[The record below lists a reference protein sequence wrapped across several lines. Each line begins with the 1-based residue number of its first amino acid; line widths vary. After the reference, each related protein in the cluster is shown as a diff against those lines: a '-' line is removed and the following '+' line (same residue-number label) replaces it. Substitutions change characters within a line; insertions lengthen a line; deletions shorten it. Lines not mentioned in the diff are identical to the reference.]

1 MSPIKSVLKVRN
13 GFMSVVSYQLEGDI
27 GVIRLNNPP
36 VNALSHALR
45 SGIQD
50 AVTQAQDDASLAL
63 VLMCEGRTFIA
74 GADISE
80 FGKPPMLPSLPE
92 LLIVLEASKKP
103 IIAAIHGTAL
113 GGGLETA
120 LACHYR
126 CALPSAQVGL
136 PEVKLGLLPG
146 AGGTQRVPRLTG
158 VKAALDLMTTG
169 APIAAAQ
176 ALNIGLIDK
185 VVEGDLLSAA
195 LDFAN
200 EVIEQGAEL
209 KRVRDLEVDKTAT
222 SAEYFAELFT
232 DYRKTLSKR
241 FRGQEAPHRIVECIE
256 AALNTPFDEG
266 LKVERRLFVECMQSP
281 QSGALQH
288 MFFAQRMS
296 SKVKDLPKDTQLKD
310 IKRVGIIGGGL
321 MGGGIAMNFVNVG
334 ISVTLLEIS
343 QEALQ
348 RGKDLIAKNYA
359 MTVSKG
365 KLTVELATQ
374 RQDMITGTT
383 DYHDLAD
390 MDLVIEAVFENLD
403 IKKQV
408 FAKLDNVCKQGAIL
422 ASNTSYQDVNLIAQS
437 TSRPQ
442 DVIGLHF
449 FSPANV
455 MKLLEIVRGDETSNE
470 VVATSMAI
478 AKSIKKVPALSR
490 VCYGFI
496 GNRMLRHYAREAQL
510 CLLEGSTPQD
520 IDAVMQNFGMA
531 MGPLAVGDL
540 AGIDIGYKAREGLTD
555 EQKGDVRTYCIA
567 DALYEMGRLG
577 QKTGAGYYQYDPD
590 TRQRSVDPVVLEV
603 IEAQAKKMGVER
615 KVISDKTIL
624 ERLTFALINEGFKIL
639 EEGIAQRPSDIDV
652 VYAFGYGFPAYRG
665 GPMFY
670 ADTIGLEKIYHTVCE
685 FADTYGEEFW
695 QPAAL
700 LKQLVEEGKTLTQWA
715 NS

>member
-1 MSPIKSVLKVRN
+1 
-13 GFMSVVSYQLEGDI
+13 MSVVSYQLEGDI

-200 EVIEQGAEL
+200 EVIAQGAEL
-209 KRVRDLEVDKTAT
+209 KRVSDLEVDKTTA
-222 SAEYFAELFT
+222 SAEFFAE
-232 DYRKTLSKR
+232 YRKTLSKR
-241 FRGQEAPHRIVECIE
+241 LRGQEAPHRIVECIE

-266 LKVERRLFVECMQSP
+266 LKVERRLFVECMQSS

-288 MFFAQRMS
+288 MFFAERMS

-334 ISVTLLEIS
+334 IPVTLLEIS

-383 DYHDLAD
+383 DYNDLAD

-455 MKLLEIVRGDETSNE
+455 MKLLEIVRGDETSDE

-510 CLLEGSTPQD
+510 CLLEGSTPQN
-520 IDAVMQNFGMA
+520 IDAVMQKFGMA

-577 QKTGAGYYQYDPD
+577 QKTGAGYYQYDPE
-590 TRQRSVDPVVLEV
+590 TRQRSVDPVVMEV
-603 IEAQAKKMGVER
+603 IEAQAKKRGVER

-624 ERLTFALINEGFKIL
+624 DRLTFALINEGFKIL

>member
-1 MSPIKSVLKVRN
+1 
-13 GFMSVVSYQLEGDI
+13 MSVVSYQLEGDI

-36 VNALSHALR
+36 VNALSHVLR
-45 SGIQD
+45 TGIQD
-50 AVTQAQDDASLAL
+50 AVTQAQNDASLAL
-63 VLMCEGRTFIA
+63 VLICEGRTFIA

-92 LLIVLEASKKP
+92 LLVVIEASQKP

-126 CALPSAQVGL
+126 CALFSAQVGL

-146 AGGTQRVPRLTG
+146 AGGTQRVPRLVG

-169 APIAAAQ
+169 TPIAAAQ
-176 ALNIGLIDK
+176 AHSIGLIDK

-195 LDFAN
+195 LEFAK
-200 EVIEQGAEL
+200 EVIAQGAEL
-209 KRVRDLEVDKTAT
+209 KQVSALDVDKVAA
-222 SAEYFAELFT
+222 SDEFFVN
-232 DYRKTLSKR
+232 YRKTLSRR
-241 FRGQEAPHRIVECIE
+241 FRGQEAPHRIVECVE
-256 AALNTPFDEG
+256 AALNSAFDEG
-266 LKVERRLFVECMQSP
+266 LNVERRLFVECMQSS
-281 QSGALQH
+281 QSAALRH
-288 MFFAQRMS
+288 MFFAERMS

-334 ISVTLLEIS
+334 IPVTLLEIS

-348 RGKDLIAKNYA
+348 RGKELIAKNYA

-365 KLTVELATQ
+365 KLTVELAAQ

-383 DYHDLAD
+383 DYSDLAE

-408 FAKLDNVCKQGAIL
+408 FSKLDKVCKQGAIL

-455 MKLLEIVRGDETSNE
+455 MKLLEIVRGDETSDE

-496 GNRMLRHYAREAQL
+496 GNRMLRHYARESQL

-555 EQKGDVRTYCIA
+555 VQKGDVRTYCIA

-577 QKTGAGYYQYDPD
+577 QKTGAGYYQYDPS
-590 TRQRSVDPVVLEV
+590 TRQRIVDPVVLEV
-603 IEAQAKKMGVER
+603 IEAQAKKRGVER

-670 ADTIGLEKIYHTVCE
+670 ADSIGLETIYRTICE
-685 FADTYGEEFW
+685 FSDTYGQEFW

>member
-1 MSPIKSVLKVRN
+1 
-13 GFMSVVSYQLEGDI
+13 MSVVSYQLDGDI

-45 SGIQD
+45 TGIQD
-50 AVTQAQDDASLAL
+50 AIAQAQDDASLAL
-63 VLMCEGRTFIA
+63 VLICEGRTFIA

-80 FGKPPMLPSLPE
+80 FGQAPMLPSLPE
-92 LLIVLEASKKP
+92 LLNVIETSQKP

-120 LACHYR
+120 LACNYR
-126 CALPSAQVGL
+126 CALSTAQVGL

-169 APIAAAQ
+169 TPIAAAQ
-176 ALNIGLIDK
+176 ALSIGLIDK
-185 VVEGDLLSAA
+185 VLEGDLLSGAVE
-195 LDFAN
+195 FAKD
-200 EVIEQGAEL
+200 VISQGGVL
-209 KRVRDLEVDKTAT
+209 KRVSALAVDKEGA
-222 SAEYFAELFT
+222 SAEFFAN
-232 DYRKTLSKR
+232 YRKTLSQR
-241 FRGQEAPHRIVECIE
+241 ARGQEAPQRIVECIE
-256 AALNTPFDEG
+256 AALNQPFAEG
-266 LKVERRLFVECMQSP
+266 LKVERRLFLECMQSP
-281 QSGALQH
+281 QSAALRH
-288 MFFAQRMS
+288 MFFAERMS
-296 SKVKDLPKDTQLKD
+296 PKIKDLSQDTELKD
-310 IKRVGIIGGGL
+310 IKRVGIVGGGL

-334 ISVTLLEIS
+334 IPVTLLEIS

-365 KLTVELATQ
+365 KLTAEQAAQ
-374 RQDMITGTT
+374 RQALITGTT
-383 DYHDLAD
+383 EYSELAD

-408 FAKLDNVCKQGAIL
+408 FTRLDAVCKQGAIL

-437 TSRPQ
+437 TSRAQ

-455 MKLLEIVRGDETSNE
+455 MKLLEIVRGDSTSDE
-470 VVATSMAI
+470 VLATSMAI
-478 AKSIKKVPALSR
+478 AKTIKKVPALSR

-496 GNRMLRHYAREAQL
+496 GNRMLRQYAREAQL
-510 CLLEGSTPQD
+510 CLLEGANPED
-520 IDAVMQNFGMA
+520 IDSVMQNFGMA

-540 AGIDIGYKAREGLTD
+540 AGIDIGYKAREGLSE

-577 QKTGAGYYQYDPD
+577 QKTGAGYYQYDAK
-590 TRQRSVDPVVLEV
+590 TRQRINDPIVIEV
-603 IEAQAKKMGVER
+603 IEAQAQKRGVVRKK
-615 KVISDKTIL
+615 ISDATIL
-624 ERLTFALINEGFKIL
+624 QRLTFALINEGFKIL

-652 VYAFGYGFPAYRG
+652 VYVFGYGFPAYRG
-665 GPMFY
+665 GPMHY
-670 ADTIGLEKIYHTVCE
+670 ADTLGLEKIYHTICE

-700 LKQLVEEGKTLTQWA
+700 LKQLVTEGKTLTQWA

>member
-1 MSPIKSVLKVRN
+1 
-13 GFMSVVSYQLEGDI
+13 MSVVSYQLEGEI

-36 VNALSHALR
+36 VNALSHVLR
-45 SGIQD
+45 TGIQD
-50 AVTQAQDDASLAL
+50 AVTQAQDDASLVL

-80 FGKPPMLPSLPE
+80 FGQPPILPSLSE
-92 LLIVLEASKKP
+92 LLIVIEASQKP

-126 CALPSAQVGL
+126 CALSTAQVGL

-158 VKAALDLMTTG
+158 VKAALDLMTSG
-169 APIAAAQ
+169 IPITAAK
-176 ALNIGLIDK
+176 ALSIGLIDK
-185 VVEGDLLSAA
+185 VVKGDLLSAA
-195 LDFAN
+195 VDFAK
-200 EVIEQGAEL
+200 EVIAQGAVL
-209 KRVRDLEVDKTAT
+209 KRVSDLEVEKAGASTD
-222 SAEYFAELFT
+222 SFAALFT
-232 DYRKTLSKR
+232 DYRKKLSKR
-241 FRGQEAPHRIVECIE
+241 FRGQEAPQRIVECIE
-256 AALNTPFDEG
+256 AALHIPFNEG
-266 LKVERRLFVECMQSP
+266 LKVERRLFVECMQSS
-281 QSGALQH
+281 QSRALQH

-296 SKVKDLPKDTQLKD
+296 AKIKDLPKDTRLKE

-334 ISVTLLEIS
+334 IPVTLLEIS

-348 RGKDLIAKNYA
+348 RGKDLIAKNYG

-365 KLTVELATQ
+365 KLTAEVATQ

-408 FAKLDNVCKQGAIL
+408 FAKLDKVCKQGAIL

-437 TSRPQ
+437 TFRPQ

-455 MKLLEIVRGDETSNE
+455 MKLLEIVRGDATSDD
-470 VVATSMAI
+470 VLATSMII
-478 AKSIKKVPALSR
+478 AKSINKVPALSR

-510 CLLEGSTPQD
+510 CLLEGATPQD
-520 IDAVMQNFGMA
+520 IDAVMEKFGMA
-531 MGPLAVGDL
+531 MGPLAVSDL
-540 AGIDIGYKAREGLTD
+540 AGLDIGYKAREGLTD
-555 EQKGDVRTYCIA
+555 TQKGNIRAYCIA

-577 QKTGAGYYQYDPD
+577 QKTGTGYYQYDPD
-590 TRQRSVDPVVLEV
+590 TRQRSVDTAVLEV
-603 IEAQAKKMGVER
+603 IKAQANKRGVVR
-615 KVISDKTIL
+615 KVISDDTIL
-624 ERLTFALINEGFKIL
+624 KRLTFALINEGFKIL

-652 VYAFGYGFPAYRG
+652 VYVFGYGFPAYRG
-665 GPMFY
+665 GPMYY
-670 ADTIGLEKIYHTVCE
+670 ADTMGLEKIYNTICE
-685 FADTYGEEFW
+685 FSDTYGEEFW

-700 LKQLVEEGKTLTQWA
+700 LKQLVAEGKTLTQWA

>member
-1 MSPIKSVLKVRN
+1 
-13 GFMSVVSYQLEGDI
+13 MSVVSYQLNGEI

-36 VNALSHALR
+36 VNALSVALR
-45 SGIQD
+45 SGILD
-50 AVTQAQDDASLAL
+50 AVTQAQNDASLAL
-63 VLMCEGRTFIA
+63 VLICEGRTFIA

-80 FGKPPMLPSLPE
+80 FGKPPMLPSLSE
-92 LLIVLEASKKP
+92 LLIVIEASQKP

-126 CALPSAQVGL
+126 CALPAAQVGL

-146 AGGTQRVPRLTG
+146 AGGTQRVPRLAG

-169 APIAAAQ
+169 TPIAAAK
-176 ALNIGLIDK
+176 ALSIGLIDK
-185 VVEGDLLSAA
+185 VVAGDLLSGAVA
-195 LDFAN
+195 FAK
-200 EVIEQGAEL
+200 EVVAQGAEL
-209 KRVRDLEVDKTAT
+209 KRVRDLEVDKAGI
-222 SAEYFAELFT
+222 SAKFFAEYRA
-232 DYRKTLSKR
+232 TLNKR
-241 FRGQEAPHRIVECIE
+241 FRGQEAPQRIVECIE
-256 AALNTPFDEG
+256 AALNTPFDAG
-266 LKVERRLFVECMQSP
+266 LKEERRLFVECMQSS
-281 QSGALQH
+281 QSAALRH
-288 MFFAQRMS
+288 MFFAERMS
-296 SKVKDLPKDTQLKD
+296 SKIKDLPKDTQLKD
-310 IKRVGIIGGGL
+310 IKRVGIIGSGL

-334 ISVTLLEIS
+334 IPVTLLDIS

-348 RGKDLIAKNYA
+348 RGKDLVAKNYA

-365 KLTVELATQ
+365 KLTAELAAQ
-374 RQDMITGTT
+374 RQAMITGTT
-383 DYHDLAD
+383 DYNDLAD

-408 FAKLDNVCKQGAIL
+408 FAKLDEVCKQGAIL
-422 ASNTSYQDVNLIAQS
+422 ASNTSYQDVNLIAQA
-437 TSRPQ
+437 TSRSQ

-455 MKLLEIVRGDETSNE
+455 MKLLEIVRGEETSDE
-470 VVATSMAI
+470 VLATSMAI

-531 MGPLAVGDL
+531 MGPFAVGDL
-540 AGIDIGYKAREGLTD
+540 AGIDIGYKAREGLTE

-577 QKTGAGYYQYDPD
+577 QKTGAGYYQYDPK
-590 TRQRSVDPVVLEV
+590 TRQRIVDPLVLEV
-603 IEAQAKKMGVER
+603 IEAQAHKRAVVRKK
-615 KVISDKTIL
+615 ISDDTIL

-670 ADTIGLEKIYHTVCE
+670 ADSIGLDKIYQSICK
-685 FADTYGEEFW
+685 FANTYGAEFW

>member
-1 MSPIKSVLKVRN
+1 
-13 GFMSVVSYQLEGDI
+13 MSVVSYQLEGDI

-80 FGKPPMLPSLPE
+80 FGKPPISPSLSD
-92 LLIVLEASKKP
+92 LLIVIEASKKP

-256 AALNTPFDEG
+256 GALNTPFDEG
-266 LKVERRLFVECMQSP
+266 LKVERRLFVECMQSS
-281 QSGALQH
+281 QSAALQH

-334 ISVTLLEIS
+334 IPVTLLEIS

-603 IEAQAKKMGVER
+603 IEAQAKKRGVER

-670 ADTIGLEKIYHTVCE
+670 ADTIGLEKIYHTICE

>member
-1 MSPIKSVLKVRN
+1 
-13 GFMSVVSYQLEGDI
+13 MSVVSYQLEGDI

-36 VNALSHALR
+36 VNALSHVLR
-45 SGIQD
+45 TGIQD
-50 AVTQAQDDASLAL
+50 AVTQAQNDASLAL
-63 VLMCEGRTFIA
+63 VLICEGRTFIA

-92 LLIVLEASKKP
+92 LLVVIEASQKP

-126 CALPSAQVGL
+126 CALSSAQVGL

-169 APIAAAQ
+169 TPIAAAQ
-176 ALNIGLIDK
+176 AQSIGLIDK

-195 LDFAN
+195 LEFAK
-200 EVIEQGAEL
+200 EVIAQGAEL
-209 KRVRDLEVDKTAT
+209 KQVSALDVDKAAA
-222 SAEYFAELFT
+222 SDEFFVN
-232 DYRKTLSKR
+232 YRKTLNKR
-241 FRGQEAPHRIVECIE
+241 FRGQEAPHRIVECVE
-256 AALNTPFDEG
+256 AALNSAFDEG
-266 LKVERRLFVECMQSP
+266 LKVERRLFVECMQSS
-281 QSGALQH
+281 QSAALRH
-288 MFFAQRMS
+288 MFFAERMS

-334 ISVTLLEIS
+334 IPVTLLEIS

-348 RGKDLIAKNYA
+348 RGKELIAKNYA

-365 KLTVELATQ
+365 KLTVELAAQ

-383 DYHDLAD
+383 DYNDLAE

-408 FAKLDNVCKQGAIL
+408 FSKLDKVCKQGAIL

-455 MKLLEIVRGDETSNE
+455 MKLLEIVRGDETSDE

-496 GNRMLRHYAREAQL
+496 GNRMLRHYARESQL

-555 EQKGDVRTYCIA
+555 VQKGDVRTYCIA

-577 QKTGAGYYQYDPD
+577 QKTGAGYYQYDPN
-590 TRQRSVDPVVLEV
+590 TRQRIVDPVVLEV
-603 IEAQAKKMGVER
+603 IEAQAKKRGVER

-670 ADTIGLEKIYHTVCE
+670 ADSIGLETIYRTICE
-685 FADTYGEEFW
+685 FSDTYGQEFW

-700 LKQLVEEGKTLTQWA
+700 LKQLVEEGKTLAQWA

>member
-1 MSPIKSVLKVRN
+1 
-13 GFMSVVSYQLEGDI
+13 MSVVSYQLEGDI

-36 VNALSHALR
+36 VNALSHVLR
-45 SGIQD
+45 TGIQD
-50 AVTQAQDDASLAL
+50 AVTQAQNDASLAL
-63 VLMCEGRTFIA
+63 ILICEGRTFIA

-92 LLIVLEASKKP
+92 LLVVIEASQKP

-126 CALPSAQVGL
+126 CALSSAQVGL

-169 APIAAAQ
+169 TPIAAAQ
-176 ALNIGLIDK
+176 AHNIGLIDK

-195 LDFAN
+195 LEFAK
-200 EVIEQGAEL
+200 EVIAQGAEL
-209 KRVRDLEVDKTAT
+209 KQVSAIDVDKAAA
-222 SAEYFAELFT
+222 SDEFFVN
-232 DYRKTLSKR
+232 YRKTLSKR
-241 FRGQEAPHRIVECIE
+241 FRGQEAPQRIVECVE
-256 AALNTPFDEG
+256 AALNSAFDEG
-266 LKVERRLFVECMQSP
+266 LKVERRLFVECMQSS
-281 QSGALQH
+281 QSAALRH
-288 MFFAQRMS
+288 MFFAERMS

-334 ISVTLLEIS
+334 IPVTLLEIS

-348 RGKDLIAKNYA
+348 RGKELIAKNYA

-365 KLTVELATQ
+365 KLTVELAAQ

-383 DYHDLAD
+383 DYNDLAE

-408 FAKLDNVCKQGAIL
+408 FSKLDKVCKQGAIL

-455 MKLLEIVRGDETSNE
+455 MKLLEIVRGDETSDE

-496 GNRMLRHYAREAQL
+496 GNRMLRHYARESQL

-555 EQKGDVRTYCIA
+555 VQKGDVRTYCIA

-577 QKTGAGYYQYDPD
+577 QKTGAGYYQYDPN
-590 TRQRSVDPVVLEV
+590 TRQRIVDPVVLEV
-603 IEAQAKKMGVER
+603 IEAQAKKRGVER

-670 ADTIGLEKIYHTVCE
+670 ADSIGLETIYRTICE
-685 FADTYGEEFW
+685 FSDTYGQEFW

-700 LKQLVEEGKTLTQWA
+700 LKQLVEEGKTLAQWA

>member
-1 MSPIKSVLKVRN
+1 
-13 GFMSVVSYQLEGDI
+13 MSVVSYQLEGDT

-36 VNALSHALR
+36 VNALSHVLR
-45 SGIQD
+45 TGIQD
-50 AVTQAQDDASLAL
+50 AVAQAQNDASLAV
-63 VLMCEGRTFIA
+63 VLICDGRTFIA

-80 FGKPPMLPSLPE
+80 FGQPPMLPSLPE
-92 LLIVLEASKKP
+92 LLNVIEASQKP

-126 CALPSAQVGL
+126 CALPTAQVGL

-146 AGGTQRVPRLTG
+146 AGGTQRVPRLAG

-169 APIAAAQ
+169 APISAAK
-176 ALNIGLIDK
+176 ALSIGLVDK
-185 VVEGDLLSAA
+185 VVEGDLLNGA
-195 LDFAN
+195 LSFAK
-200 EVIEQGAEL
+200 EVIAQGAVL
-209 KRVRDLEVDKTAT
+209 KKVSDLEVDKTDA
-222 SAEYFAELFT
+222 SAEFFT
-232 DYRKTLSKR
+232 EYRAMLSKR

-256 AALNTPFDEG
+256 AALNNSFEEG
-266 LKVERRLFVECMQSP
+266 LKEERRLFLACMQSS
-281 QSGALQH
+281 QSAALRH
-288 MFFAQRMS
+288 MFFAERMS
-296 SKVKDLPKDTQLKD
+296 SKIKDLPKDIQLKD
-310 IKRVGIIGGGL
+310 IKRVGIVGGGL

-334 ISVTLLEIS
+334 IPVTLLEIS

-348 RGKDLIAKNYA
+348 RGKDLVAKNYA

-365 KLTVELATQ
+365 KLSAELAAQ
-374 RQDMITGTT
+374 RQGMITGTT
-383 DYHDLAD
+383 DYNDLAE

-403 IKKQV
+403 VKKQV
-408 FAKLDNVCKQGAIL
+408 FEKLDKVCKQGVIL
-422 ASNTSYQDVNLIAQS
+422 ASNTSYQDVNLIAES

-455 MKLLEIVRGDETSNE
+455 MKLLEIVRGDNTSDQ
-470 VVATSMAI
+470 VLATSMAI

-496 GNRMLRHYAREAQL
+496 GNRMLRQYAREAQL

-531 MGPLAVGDL
+531 MGPFAVGDL
-540 AGIDIGYKAREGLTD
+540 AGLDIGYKAREGLTD

-577 QKTGAGYYQYDPD
+577 QKTGAGYYQYDPK
-590 TRQRSVDPVVLEV
+590 TRQRIVDPVVLEV
-603 IEAQAKKMGVER
+603 IEAQAQKRGIER
-615 KVISDKTIL
+615 KKISDDTIL
-624 ERLTFALINEGFKIL
+624 RRLTFALINEGFKIL

-670 ADTIGLEKIYHTVCE
+670 ADTLGLENIYQSICE
-685 FADTYGEEFW
+685 FANTYGAEFW

>member
-1 MSPIKSVLKVRN
+1 
-13 GFMSVVSYQLEGDI
+13 MSVVSYQLEGDI

-36 VNALSHALR
+36 VNALSHVLR
-45 SGIQD
+45 TGIQD
-50 AVTQAQDDASLAL
+50 AVTQAQNDASLAL
-63 VLMCEGRTFIA
+63 VLICEGRTFIA

-92 LLIVLEASKKP
+92 LLVVIEASQKP

-126 CALPSAQVGL
+126 CALSSAQVGL

-169 APIAAAQ
+169 TPIAAAQ
-176 ALNIGLIDK
+176 AHNIGLIDK

-195 LDFAN
+195 LEFAK
-200 EVIEQGAEL
+200 EVIAQGAEL
-209 KRVRDLEVDKTAT
+209 KQVSALDVDKAAA
-222 SAEYFAELFT
+222 SDEFFVN
-232 DYRKTLSKR
+232 YRKTLSKR
-241 FRGQEAPHRIVECIE
+241 FRGQEAPQRIVECVE
-256 AALNTPFDEG
+256 AALNSAFDEG
-266 LKVERRLFVECMQSP
+266 LKVERRLFVECMQSS
-281 QSGALQH
+281 QSAALRH
-288 MFFAQRMS
+288 MFFAERMS

-334 ISVTLLEIS
+334 IPVTLLEIS

-348 RGKDLIAKNYA
+348 RGTELIAKNYA

-365 KLTVELATQ
+365 KLTVELAAQ

-383 DYHDLAD
+383 DYNDLAE

-408 FAKLDNVCKQGAIL
+408 FSKLDKVCKQGAIL

-455 MKLLEIVRGDETSNE
+455 MKLLEIVRGDETSDE

-496 GNRMLRHYAREAQL
+496 GNRMLRHYARESQL

-555 EQKGDVRTYCIA
+555 VQKGDVRTYCIA

-577 QKTGAGYYQYDPD
+577 QKTGAGYYQYDPN
-590 TRQRSVDPVVLEV
+590 TRQRIVDPVVLEV
-603 IEAQAKKMGVER
+603 IEAQAKKRGVER

-639 EEGIAQRPSDIDV
+639 GEGIAQRPSDIDV

-670 ADTIGLEKIYHTVCE
+670 ADSIGLETIYCTICE
-685 FADTYGEEFW
+685 FSDTYGQEFW

-700 LKQLVEEGKTLTQWA
+700 LKQLVEEGKTLAQWA

>member
-1 MSPIKSVLKVRN
+1 
-13 GFMSVVSYQLEGDI
+13 MSVVSYQLEGDI

-36 VNALSHALR
+36 VNALSYVLR
-45 SGIQD
+45 TGIQD

-63 VLMCEGRTFIA
+63 VLICEGRTFIA

-80 FGKPPMLPSLPE
+80 FGKPPISPSLPE
-92 LLIVLEASKKP
+92 LLIVIEASQKP

-126 CALPSAQVGL
+126 CALSSAQVGL

-158 VKAALDLMTTG
+158 VEAALDLMTTG
-169 APIAAAQ
+169 TPIAAAQ

-195 LDFAN
+195 LDFAK
-200 EVIEQGAEL
+200 EVIAKGSAL
-209 KRVRDLEVDKTAT
+209 KRVSALAVNKAEA
-222 SAEYFAELFT
+222 SAEFFVN
-232 DYRKTLSKR
+232 YRKKLSKR
-241 FRGQEAPHRIVECIE
+241 FRGQEAPQRIVECVE
-256 AALNTPFDEG
+256 AALNTSFDEG
-266 LKVERRLFVECMQSP
+266 LKVERRLFVECMQSS
-281 QSGALQH
+281 QSAALQH

-310 IKRVGIIGGGL
+310 IKRVGIVGGGL

-334 ISVTLLEIS
+334 IPVTLLEIS
-343 QEALQ
+343 QEAIQ

-365 KLTVELATQ
+365 KLTTQLATQ
-374 RQDMITGTT
+374 RQEMITGTT
-383 DYHDLAD
+383 DYNDLAD
-390 MDLVIEAVFENLD
+390 TDLVIEAVFENLD

-408 FAKLDNVCKQGAIL
+408 FSKLDKVCKPGAIL

-455 MKLLEIVRGDETSNE
+455 MKLLEIVRGDETSDQ

-520 IDAVMQNFGMA
+520 IDAVMQSFGMA

-590 TRQRSVDPVVLEV
+590 TRQRSIDPVVLEV
-603 IEAQAKKMGVER
+603 IETQAKKRGVER
-615 KVISDKTIL
+615 KAISDKTIL

-670 ADTIGLEKIYHTVCE
+670 ADSIGLEKIYHTICE
-685 FADTYGEEFW
+685 FGGAYGEEFW
-695 QPAAL
+695 QPATL
-700 LKQLVEEGKTLTQWA
+700 LKQLVAEGKTLTQWA

>member
-1 MSPIKSVLKVRN
+1 
-13 GFMSVVSYQLEGDI
+13 MSVVSYQLEGDI

-80 FGKPPMLPSLPE
+80 FGKPPISPSLSD
-92 LLIVLEASKKP
+92 LLIVIEASKKP

-195 LDFAN
+195 LEFAE
-200 EVIEQGAEL
+200 EVIAQGAVL
-209 KRVRDLEVDKTAT
+209 KRVSALEVDKAGA
-222 SAEYFAELFT
+222 SSEFFVNYKA
-232 DYRKTLSKR
+232 TLSKR

-266 LKVERRLFVECMQSP
+266 LKVERRLFVECMQSS
-281 QSGALQH
+281 QSAALQH

-296 SKVKDLPKDTQLKD
+296 SKVKNLPKDTQLKD

-334 ISVTLLEIS
+334 IPVTLLEIS
-343 QEALQ
+343 QEALK
-348 RGKDLIAKNYA
+348 RGKDLIAKNFA

-390 MDLVIEAVFENLD
+390 VDLVIEAVFENLD

-455 MKLLEIVRGDETSNE
+455 MKLLEIVRGDETSDA

-510 CLLEGSTPQD
+510 CLLEGSTPQN
-520 IDAVMQNFGMA
+520 IDAVMQKFGMA

-540 AGIDIGYKAREGLTD
+540 AGLDIGYKAREGLTD
-555 EQKGDVRTYCIA
+555 KQKGDIRTYCIA

-590 TRQRSVDPVVLEV
+590 TRQRSVDPLVLEV
-603 IEAQAKKMGVER
+603 IEAQAEKRGVER
-615 KVISDKTIL
+615 KVISDETIL

-670 ADTIGLEKIYHTVCE
+670 ADTIGLEKIYQTVCE

-715 NS
+715 NN

>member
-1 MSPIKSVLKVRN
+1 
-13 GFMSVVSYQLEGDI
+13 MSVVSYQLEGDI

-80 FGKPPMLPSLPE
+80 FGKPPILPSLPE

-126 CALPSAQVGL
+126 CALSSAQVGL

-169 APIAAAQ
+169 APITAAQ

-200 EVIEQGAEL
+200 EVIAQGAKL
-209 KRVRDLEVDKTAT
+209 KRVSDLEVDKTTA
-222 SAEYFAELFT
+222 SAEFFAE
-232 DYRKTLSKR
+232 YRKTLSKR

-256 AALNTPFDEG
+256 AALNTSFDEG
-266 LKVERRLFVECMQSP
+266 LKVERRLFVECMQSS

-288 MFFAQRMS
+288 MFFAERMS

-334 ISVTLLEIS
+334 IPVTLLEIS

-374 RQDMITGTT
+374 RQNMITGTT
-383 DYHDLAD
+383 DYNDLAD

-590 TRQRSVDPVVLEV
+590 TRQRSVDPLVLEV
-603 IEAQAKKMGVER
+603 IEAQAKKRGVER

-624 ERLTFALINEGFKIL
+624 DRLTFALINEGFKIL

>member
-1 MSPIKSVLKVRN
+1 
-13 GFMSVVSYQLEGDI
+13 MSVVSYQLEGDI

-36 VNALSHALR
+36 VNALSHVLR
-45 SGIQD
+45 TGIQD
-50 AVTQAQDDASLAL
+50 AVTQAQNDASLAL
-63 VLMCEGRTFIA
+63 VLICEGRTFIA

-92 LLIVLEASKKP
+92 LLVVIEASQKP

-126 CALPSAQVGL
+126 CALSSAQVGL

-169 APIAAAQ
+169 TPIAAAQ
-176 ALNIGLIDK
+176 AQSIGLIDK

-195 LDFAN
+195 LEFAK
-200 EVIEQGAEL
+200 EVIAQGAEL
-209 KRVRDLEVDKTAT
+209 KQVSAIDVDKAAA
-222 SAEYFAELFT
+222 SDEFFVN
-232 DYRKTLSKR
+232 YRKTLSKR
-241 FRGQEAPHRIVECIE
+241 FRGQEAPQRIVECVE
-256 AALNTPFDEG
+256 AALNSAFDEG
-266 LKVERRLFVECMQSP
+266 LKVERRLFVECMQSS
-281 QSGALQH
+281 QSAALRH
-288 MFFAQRMS
+288 MFFAERMS

-334 ISVTLLEIS
+334 IPVTLLEIS

-348 RGKDLIAKNYA
+348 RGKELIAKNYA

-365 KLTVELATQ
+365 KLTVELAAQ

-383 DYHDLAD
+383 DYNDLAE

-408 FAKLDNVCKQGAIL
+408 FSKLDKVCKQGAIL

-455 MKLLEIVRGDETSNE
+455 MKLLEIVRGDETSDE

-496 GNRMLRHYAREAQL
+496 GNRMLRHYARESQL
-510 CLLEGSTPQD
+510 CLLEGSMPQD

-555 EQKGDVRTYCIA
+555 VQKGDVRTYCIA

-577 QKTGAGYYQYDPD
+577 QKTGAGYYQYDPN
-590 TRQRSVDPVVLEV
+590 TRQRIVDPVVLEV
-603 IEAQAKKMGVER
+603 IEAQAKKRGVER

-670 ADTIGLEKIYHTVCE
+670 ADSIGLETIYRTICE
-685 FADTYGEEFW
+685 FSDTYGQEFW

-700 LKQLVEEGKTLTQWA
+700 LKQLVEEGKTLAQWA

>member
-1 MSPIKSVLKVRN
+1 
-13 GFMSVVSYQLEGDI
+13 MSVVSYQLDGDI

-45 SGIQD
+45 TGIED

-63 VLMCEGRTFIA
+63 VLICDGRTFIA

-92 LLIVLEASKKP
+92 LLSVIEASQKP

-126 CALPSAQVGL
+126 CALSSAQVGL

-146 AGGTQRVPRLTG
+146 AGGTQRVPRLAG
-158 VKAALDLMTTG
+158 VKAALDLMTSGT
-169 APIAAAQ
+169 PIAAAK
-176 ALNIGLIDK
+176 AFSIGLLDK
-185 VVEGDLLSAA
+185 VLEGDLLSGA
-195 LDFAN
+195 LDFAK
-200 EVIEQGAEL
+200 EVIAQGSVL
-209 KRVRDLEVDKTAT
+209 KRVSDLDVEKVKG
-222 SAEYFAELFT
+222 SAEFFT
-232 DYRKTLSKR
+232 EYSATLSKR
-241 FRGQEAPHRIVECIE
+241 FRAQEAPQRIVKCVE
-256 AALNTPFDEG
+256 AALNTPFEEG

-281 QSGALQH
+281 QSGALRH
-288 MFFAQRMS
+288 LFFAERMS
-296 SKVKDLPKDTQLKD
+296 SKIKDLPKDIQLKD

-334 ISVTLLEIS
+334 IPVTLLEINH
-343 QEALQ
+343 EALQ

-365 KLTVELATQ
+365 KLTAELAAQ
-374 RQDMITGTT
+374 RQEMITGST

-408 FAKLDNVCKQGAIL
+408 FSKLDKVCKQGAIL
-422 ASNTSYQDVNLIAQS
+422 ASNTSYQDVNLIAQA

-455 MKLLEIVRGDETSNE
+455 MKLLEIVRGDKTSDE
-470 VVATSMAI
+470 VLATSMAL
-478 AKSIKKVPALSR
+478 AKSINKVPALSR

-496 GNRMLRHYAREAQL
+496 GNRMLRQYAREAQL
-510 CLLEGSTPQD
+510 CLLEGSTPQQ
-520 IDAVMQNFGMA
+520 IDTVMQNFGMA

-555 EQKGDVRTYCIA
+555 AEKGDVRTYCIA

-577 QKTGAGYYQYDPD
+577 QKTGAGYYQYDPN
-590 TRQRSVDPVVLEV
+590 TRQRTVDPIVLEM
-603 IEAQAKKMGVER
+603 IETQAKKRGVKREE
-615 KVISDKTIL
+615 ITDATIL
-624 ERLTFALINEGFKIL
+624 QRLTFALINEGFKIL

-652 VYAFGYGFPAYRG
+652 VYVFGYGFPAYRG

-670 ADTIGLEKIYHTVCE
+670 ADTIGLEKIYQTICE
-685 FADTYGEEFW
+685 FGSTYGEEFW

-700 LKQLVEEGKTLTQWA
+700 LKQLVAQGKTLTQWA
-715 NS
+715 DN